1 MKLAKCVASPEP
13 IFCTVTTTANGH
25 VSMDVLRT
33 HLVHPC
39 ANRIWNGRLDLPAN
53 ATPKPAWTGARC
65 ASCAQVKRPHS
76 AWNRFTRRKNMLGVG
91 TRLSPRD
98 LGYPS
103 SSELTDELGGA
114 AVTKTEK
121 DGDNLPSMAD
131 IVAAAEEK
139 GVKLELKGWG
149 PFFSVQ
155 ALSLAGKTLG
165 RAEGFILQWF
175 QEKILHLDWIR
186 LTKESGQSRTST
198 LGVGLFIGAVAVR
211 HGFDCS
217 CTKAELLAINDSPE
231 FHNKVRKMSATQPN
245 SITSSS

>member
-1 MKLAKCVASPEP
+1 
-13 IFCTVTTTANGH
+13 
-25 VSMDVLRT
+25 
-33 HLVHPC
+33 
-39 ANRIWNGRLDLPAN
+39 
-53 ATPKPAWTGARC
+53 
-65 ASCAQVKRPHS
+65 
-76 AWNRFTRRKNMLGVG
+76 MLGVG

-231 FHNKVRKMSATQPN
+231 FHNKLVRYYNRMGFKAVHEVTGGRLQDIPHMLVWGGVGTRMDAGVRELLQKWALSLRPQKRVY
-245 SITSSS
+245 SKY